1 MPFSFRCLPAVLSVL
16 LCLASGTVQDR
27 SQAEGLAVCDRG
39 DHATARQAGHAP
51 AMNVPVSHDETANRP
66 EDALRRLEKS
76 AAKHDPESQYRLAG
90 ILLSREKIP
99 PETAKRALE
108 LTMASAGSGYP
119 PAQFALAKHYRYGT
133 LTDPDAEKALMWYH
147 MSAARQYVPALTELA
162 NIYENGLM
170 DQPVD
175 KALSGQLRARIGQ
188 IRGIPA
194 PEPPGRLADTI
205 ETVRDGIWPF
215 CFTLPFIIAGLFRM
229 RARYRARQ
237 IESGVRLFKSG
248 QYDTAARF
256 LDKKYVP
263 AFTAGA
269 AAYGEM
275 LALGLGVE
283 KNVAKAMPY
292 LTIASPKDGRAAFL
306 TGTLFENGDGVPQ
319 NAREAVYWYERAA
332 GLDNTDA
339 MTRLGM
345 LHALGQGTARHDG
358 KAFEWL
364 QKAAANDHIA
374 ATAALAVLH
383 HLGRGTEKD
392 EATAYRLTRKAAAQD
407 QPAALYNLA
416 VSCRHGF
423 GTPVDGTRADRL
435 FRQSAERGCRQAM
448 LALAAM
454 HETHSPETCS
464 SEEAAFWRGKAA
476 QTPARPPSESVL
488 LYPETDMDGLQAG

>member
-1 MPFSFRCLPAVLSVL
+1 MGVQPDERHIVRIFRR
-16 LCLASGTVQDR
+16 QIY
-27 SQAEGLAVCDRG
+27 
-39 DHATARQAGHAP
+39 ATARRAGYAP
-51 AMNVPVSHDETANRP
+51 AMNVPASHDETANRP

-119 PAQFALAKHYRYGT
+119 PAQFALAEHYRYGT

-162 NIYENGLM
+162 DIYENGLM

-194 PEPPGRLADTI
+194 PEPPGRLADV
-205 ETVRDGIWPF
+205 ETVRDDIWPF

-248 QYDTAARF
+248 QYDKVARF
-256 LDKKYVP
+256 LDKKHVP

-358 KAFEWL
+358 KVFEWL
-364 QKAAANDHIA
+364 Q
-374 ATAALAVLH
+374 
-383 HLGRGTEKD
+383 
-392 EATAYRLTRKAAAQD
+392 KAAAQD

-435 FRQSAERGCRQAM
+435 FRQSAEGGCRQAM

-464 SEEAAFWRGKAA
+464 SGEAAFWRGKAA
-476 QTPARPPSESVL
+476 QTPARPPSGSVL
-488 LYPETDMDGLQAG
+488 LYPETDMDGLQAS